1 MTVHAAPK
9 AVPKQSSPAHAPSL
23 ELRPA
28 RDRFESEA
36 EHAAENALRPSQPAG
51 PAPVLSPLPRSA
63 GTTGQ
68 AAPAAVSEV
77 VGSAGSPLG
86 APTRETMERG
96 FRSDFSHVRIHTD
109 AQAAAS
115 ARAIRATAYT
125 AGAHIVFGDGA
136 YNPQSPRGR
145 HILAHELAHVVQQR
159 GATVPP
165 AAVQRLAWYESIAVF
180 FGAEGNF
187 GDKEL
192 LAYLE
197 KVTKSAAIEGSFDS
211 DNKARAIVRRWKAG
225 QAEFRLDPLQKAL
238 LILEMQDGPT
248 LDDDENAILDLLELS
263 DIAALRIM
271 FGSGKLSVTELE
283 SDIDGAEYKR
293 LKRFFATRFRGGRD
307 ALAKG
312 DVEPQGEPGKGAPTF
327 AYDAM
332 AIKIRIA
339 TATNDEEIA
348 AVAAEVFA
356 LDPPVREKAAQEL
369 GRERS
374 DLARRLDDIGEQ
386 AEAESDPAK
395 KDALKKKAGATKRIL
410 KNYDVFLQRVF
421 RDVTLITGA
430 GDLSKTAAPGAAQ
443 KADIPKALKPDVKV
457 DSGGVALPFDNSP
470 AGKTA
475 YDNAIRAMMPD
486 LIQRYW
492 DEMVKDKGTTE
503 HGDPTKVHAL
513 AEFER
518 IGKASKDETDKVFGA
533 YYDKSKHPELKADT
547 AFTRGS
553 IHDLFAD
560 TEADLAGM
568 DSIEKRKMAK
578 ALVLYFFQS
587 DRDIRAANRK
597 LNASPQFDSSNNP
610 VGDEAI
616 ILDKI
621 ADDFTSTDA
630 QVDKLNEIDRGWD
643 ASASFGNINIQIFK
657 KDDPVDDRDFLWDM
671 FQTLIHEYIHTL
683 RTTEYDTFANTFG
696 DGSNENNTL
705 IEGVDSLFDE
715 IVWENVA
722 PRVNDSRLREA
733 VEGPA
738 YAKLKPITVK
748 PASRR
753 RYASYAEA
761 VKLVNIV
768 GIRNLYAA
776 YFQGDVAKIG
786 G

>member
-9 AVPKQSSPAHAPSL
+9 AVPKPSSPAHAPSL

-36 EHAAENALRPSQPAG
+36 EHAAKNALRPSQPAG
-51 PAPVLSPLPRSA
+51 PAPALSPLPRST
-63 GTTGQ
+63 GTTGP

-77 VGSAGSPLG
+77 VGSTGSPLG
-86 APTRETMERG
+86 APTRETMERQ

-197 KVTKSAAIEGSFDS
+197 KITKSAAIEGSFDS

-225 QAEFRLDPLQKAL
+225 QAEFKLDPRQKAL

-312 DVEPQGEPGKGAPTF
+312 DVEPLGEPGKGAPTF

-339 TATNDEEIA
+339 TAAGHDEVATI
-348 AVAAEVFA
+348 AAEVFA
-356 LDPPVREKAAQEL
+356 LAPAERAKATEEL
-369 GRERS
+369 GRERA
-374 DLARRLDDIGEQ
+374 DIARRFDLLSDQ
-386 AEAESDPAK
+386 AEDESDPAK
-395 KDALKKKAGATKRIL
+395 KATLKQQADATERIL
-410 KNYDVFLQRVF
+410 GKYDVMLQGVF
-421 RDVTLITGA
+421 RDVTLTTSA
-430 GDLSKTAAPGAAQ
+430 GDLSTTVEPDAAK
-443 KADIPKALKPDVKV
+443 KADIAVALRPDP
-457 DSGGVALPFDNSP
+457 SSPLPFDNSP
-470 AGKTA
+470 AGKKK
-475 YDNAIRAMMPD
+475 YDDALRLLMPGM
-486 LIQRYW
+486 IQDYW
-492 DEMVKDKGTTE
+492 DEMVKDKGTAE
-503 HGDPTKVHAL
+503 HGDPNKVHQL

-518 IGKASKDETDKVFGA
+518 IGKASKDETDKVFGE
-533 YYDKSKHPELKADT
+533 YYDQSKHPELKADT
-547 AFTRGS
+547 LGARGN
-553 IHDLFAD
+553 IHDLFAE
-560 TEADLAGM
+560 TEAELAGM
-568 DSIEKRKMAK
+568 DSTEKRDKAK
-578 ALVLYFFQS
+578 ALMRYFFQAN
-587 DRDIRAANRK
+587 DRVRAINRK
-597 LNASPQFDSSNNP
+597 LNASPHFDASNNP

-616 ILDKI
+616 ILDQI
-621 ADDFTSTDA
+621 ADDFTSTAA

-643 ASASFGNINIQIFK
+643 ASANLGDINIQIFK
-657 KDDPVDDRDFLWDM
+657 KADSDKDRDFLWDM

-683 RTTEYDTFANTFG
+683 RTTEYDNFANTFG

-715 IVWENVA
+715 IAWENVA
-722 PRVNDSRLREA
+722 PRVNDPKLREA

-738 YAKLKPITVK
+738 YAKLKPITVQ

-753 RYASYAEA
+753 RYSSYAEA
-761 VKLVNIV
+761 VKLVNVV

-776 YFQGDVAKIG
+776 YFQGDVKKIG